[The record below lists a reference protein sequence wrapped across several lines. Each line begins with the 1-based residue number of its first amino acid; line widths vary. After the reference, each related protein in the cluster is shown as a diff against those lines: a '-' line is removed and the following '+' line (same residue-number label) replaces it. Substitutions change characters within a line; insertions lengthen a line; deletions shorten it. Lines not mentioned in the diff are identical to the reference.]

1 MLRRNGTELDPH
13 FVLSMATSSYRGHVD
28 ESATGFL
35 FRRAASMVQAADTDE
50 PAAVEHYFPSPTKL
64 FQSAYGHRETD

>member
-28 ESATGFL
+28 ESATGL
-35 FRRAASMVQAADTDE
+35 SLSPRR
-50 PAAVEHYFPSPTKL
+50 EHGTGCRHS
-64 FQSAYGHRETD
+64 